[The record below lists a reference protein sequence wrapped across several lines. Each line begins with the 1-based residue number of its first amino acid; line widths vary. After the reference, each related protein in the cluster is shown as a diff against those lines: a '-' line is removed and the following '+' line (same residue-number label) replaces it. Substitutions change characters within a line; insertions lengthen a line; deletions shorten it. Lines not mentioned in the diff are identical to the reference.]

1 MPLFA
6 GRRLLCGLVAVFAVA
21 ACGGDPASPDIP
33 PVVAITAANGVTSL
47 TAGSSVLLSA
57 TLTDKRGKLASGALF
72 TWSSANSA
80 IASVSTTGMVT
91 STQAGTTTISATASG
106 ATGNFVVAVTPGTP
120 AKLVMTTQP
129 TGGAS
134 GARLATQPVVEV
146 RDQYDNV
153 VTATSTFVNVALV
166 GAGTITGSVTIP
178 SQQGVAR
185 FTDLAVAGLAGGRS
199 LQFSATGLTAVASAP
214 FTITP
219 GAAATLAYVGAAP
232 RFRSGLLSPSPL
244 QVQLRDRDGNDVAVA
259 GRRVAVVATGGSGV
273 TTAVNTTVVTDA
285 QGRASFGA
293 LTLTGVAG
301 TRTLTFVADSTTA
314 ISNATI
320 SALLAGGR
328 ATRLVIN
335 RDVPATIEAAL
346 TLPLPPVVQLLD
358 SVGNTAPD
366 AGVRVRATL
375 QGGTGAL
382 SNATADTDT
391 LGRATFSALT
401 VLGAV
406 GVRSLQYA
414 ADGLL
419 GANGRAFTTVPP
431 DSSVQPTSVIT
442 LVTAADT
449 VQRVLQLDTPTS
461 QFTPFLSARDA
472 QGNALT
478 ARDVRWVARDPSRA
492 TVSADGVIRGAL
504 PGRTFV
510 VAQGS
515 RTASVGDSLLVFVPR
530 NATGPIVR
538 ATLPSYRVVTTD
550 TFSITIEVQSRDG
563 RPLSAIDLEVAWP
576 GSSSFPFSPFNATS
590 FTSLRPGVQVQ
601 QVDGQQNL
609 RLTWASATPV
619 LGTVQLLRL
628 QCRVNQR
635 NVGNQLV
642 FTLNQLLDG
651 TLNDL
656 TSVTSVFNPVVIIR

>member
-1 MPLFA
+1 MPLSA
-6 GRRLLCGLVAVFAVA
+6 GRRLLCGLIAVLAVS

-33 PVVAITAANGVTSL
+33 PVVAITATNGVTSL

-57 TLTDKRGKLASGALF
+57 TLTDKRGKLASGAAF
-72 TWSSANSA
+72 SWSSANSA
-80 IASVSTTGMVT
+80 VASVSSTGMVT
-91 STQAGTTTISATASG
+91 SAQAGTTTISATSGG
-106 ATGNFVVAVTPGTP
+106 ATGNITIAVTPGTP
-120 AKLVMTTQP
+120 AKLVMATQP

-134 GARLATQPVVEV
+134 GARLSTQPVVEV
-146 RDQYDNV
+146 RDQYDNI
-153 VTATSTFVNVALV
+153 VTATSTLVNVGLV
-166 GAGTITGSVTIP
+166 GAGTLTGSVTIP
-178 SQQGVAR
+178 SQQGIAR
-185 FTDLAVAGLAGGRS
+185 FTDLAVAGLTGERS
-199 LQFSATGLTAVASAP
+199 LQFSATGLTTVASAP
-214 FTITP
+214 FNITP
-219 GAAATLAYVGAAP
+219 GAAATLVYVGAAP
-232 RFRSGLLSPSPL
+232 RLRSGIPTGSPL

-259 GRRVAVVATGGSGV
+259 GRRVTVVATGGSGV
-273 TTAVNTTVVTDA
+273 TTAVNTTVSTDA

-293 LTLTGVAG
+293 LTVTGVAG
-301 TRTLTFVADSTTA
+301 TRILTFVADSTTVIANA
-314 ISNATI
+314 II
-320 SALLAGGR
+320 SAPLSGGR

-335 RDVPATIEAAL
+335 RDMPVSIEAGSL
-346 TLPLPPVVQLLD
+346 LPAPPVVQLLD

-375 QGGTGAL
+375 QGGIGTL
-382 SNATADTDT
+382 SNATAETDT

-401 VLGAV
+401 VLGAQ

-414 ADGLL
+414 ADGLPRVT
-419 GANGRAFTTVPP
+419 GRAFTTVPP

-449 VQRVLQLDTPTS
+449 VQRVLELNTPTS

-472 QGNALT
+472 QGNALST
-478 ARDVRWVARDPSRA
+478 SAVRWFARDPSRA
-492 TVSADGVIRGAL
+492 TVSADGVITGAL

-515 RTASVGDSLLVFVPR
+515 RTASIADSLLVFVPR

-538 ATLPSYRVVTTD
+538 ATLPSYRITTD

-576 GSSSFPFSPFNATS
+576 GSASFPFSPFNATS
-590 FTSLRPGVQVQ
+590 LTTFRTGVQVQ

-619 LGTVQLLRL
+619 QGTVQLLRL

>member
-1 MPLFA
+1 MPLSA

-47 TAGSSVLLSA
+47 AAGSSVLLSA
-57 TLTDKRGKLASGALF
+57 TLTDKRGKLVSGALF
-72 TWSSANSA
+72 SWSSANSA

-91 STQAGTTTISATASG
+91 SAQAGTTTISATSGG
-106 ATGNFVVAVTPGTP
+106 ATGSFTVSVTPGTP
-120 AKLVMTTQP
+120 AKLVMATQP

-153 VTATSTFVNVALV
+153 VTATSTFVTVALV

-178 SQQGVAR
+178 AQQGIAR

-199 LQFSATGLTAVASAP
+199 LQFSASGLTAVASAP
-214 FTITP
+214 FNITP
-219 GAAATLAYVGAAP
+219 GAAATLAYVGSAP
-232 RFRSGLLSPSPL
+232 RLRSGLPTTSPL

-273 TTAVNTTVVTDA
+273 TTAVNTTVLTDA

-314 ISNATI
+314 ITNATI
-320 SALLAGGR
+320 SALLSGGR

-335 RDVPATIEAAL
+335 RDMPASVEAAS
-346 TLPLPPVVQLLD
+346 TLAAPPVVQLLD
-358 SVGNTAPD
+358 SIGNTAPD

-401 VLGAV
+401 VLGAL

-414 ADGLL
+414 ADGVL
-419 GANGRAFTTVPP
+419 GVNGRAFTTVPP
-431 DSSVQPTSVIT
+431 DSSVQPTSIIT

-461 QFTPFLSARDA
+461 RFTPFLSARDA

-492 TVSADGVIRGAL
+492 TVSADGVITGAL

-538 ATLPSYRVVTTD
+538 ATLPSYRITTD

-590 FTSLRPGVQVQ
+590 FTTLRTGVQVQ

-619 LGTVQLLRL
+619 QGTVQLLRL

-635 NVGNQLV
+635 NVGNQVV

>member
-1 MPLFA
+1 MPLSA
-6 GRRLLCGLVAVFAVA
+6 GRRVLCGLVAVLAVS

-33 PVVAITAANGVTSL
+33 PVVAITATNGVTSL

-57 TLTDKRGKLASGALF
+57 TLTDKRGKLASGAAF
-72 TWSSANSA
+72 SWSSANSA
-80 IASVSTTGMVT
+80 VASVSTTGTVT
-91 STQAGTTTISATASG
+91 SAQAGTTTISATSGG
-106 ATGNFVVAVTPGTP
+106 ATGNITIAVTPGTP
-120 AKLVMTTQP
+120 AKLVMATQP

-134 GARLATQPVVEV
+134 GARLSTQPVVEV
-146 RDQYDNV
+146 RDQYDNI
-153 VTATSTFVNVALV
+153 VTATSTSVTVALV
-166 GAGTITGSVTIP
+166 GAGTMTGSVTIP
-178 SQQGVAR
+178 SQQGIAR
-185 FTDLAVAGLAGGRS
+185 FTDLVVAGLTGGRS
-199 LQFSATGLTAVASAP
+199 LQFSATGLTSVASTP
-214 FTITP
+214 FNITP
-219 GAAATLAYVGAAP
+219 GAAATLVYVGSAP
-232 RFRSGLLSPSPL
+232 RLRSGLPTASPL

-259 GRRVAVVATGGSGV
+259 GRRVTVVATGGPGV
-273 TTAVNTTVVTDA
+273 TTAVNATVSTDA

-293 LTLTGVAG
+293 LTLTGLAG
-301 TRTLTFVADSTTA
+301 TRILTFVADSTTVITNA
-314 ISNATI
+314 II
-320 SALLAGGR
+320 SAPLSGGR
-328 ATRLVIN
+328 ATRLVID
-335 RDVPATIEAAL
+335 RDMPVNIEAGSL
-346 TLPLPPVVQLLD
+346 LPAPPVVQLLD
-358 SVGNTAPD
+358 SVGNAAPD

-375 QGGTGAL
+375 QGGTGTL

-401 VLGAV
+401 VLGAQ

-414 ADGLL
+414 ADGLP
-419 GANGRAFTTVPP
+419 GVTGRAFTTVTP
-431 DSSVQPTSVIT
+431 DSSAQPTSVIT

-449 VQRVLQLDTPTS
+449 VRRVLELNTPTS

-472 QGNALT
+472 RGNALS
-478 ARDVRWVARDPSRA
+478 ASAVRWFARDPSRA
-492 TVSADGVIRGAL
+492 TVSADGVITGAL

-510 VAQGS
+510 VAQSS
-515 RTASVGDSLLVFVPR
+515 RTASIADSLLVFVPR

-538 ATLPSYRVVTTD
+538 ATLPSYRITTD

-576 GSSSFPFSPFNATS
+576 GSASFPFSPFNATS
-590 FTSLRPGVQVQ
+590 FTTFRTGVQVQ

-619 LGTVQLLRL
+619 QGTVQLLRL

-656 TSVTSVFNPVVIIR
+656 TSVTSVFNPVIIIR